1 MKKGFKIVLAHTGG
15 GGQAQ
20 GRGGGQAQGRGGQA
34 QGTSR
39 SPAPTHPHAPQTH
52 ACMYEH
58 MRKVLNKTETG
69 RHA

>member
-1 MKKGFKIVLAHTGG
+1 MLERVGGREELVERGIENGRGKGG
-15 GGQAQ
+15 G
-20 GRGGGQAQGRGGQA
+20 GGQA

-52 ACMYEH
+52 ACMYED
-58 MRKVLNKTETG
+58 MITVLNKTETG